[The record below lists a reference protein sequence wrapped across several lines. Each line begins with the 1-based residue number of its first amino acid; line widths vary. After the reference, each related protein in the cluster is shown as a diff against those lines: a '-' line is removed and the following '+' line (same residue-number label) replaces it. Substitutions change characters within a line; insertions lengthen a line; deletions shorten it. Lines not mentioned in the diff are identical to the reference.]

1 MHGRV
6 FALSASQGDVWLPTA
21 YVTKGRLLESLT
33 ISSRLMSKPEAVER

>member
-6 FALSASQGDVWLPTA
+6 FALSASRGNEPLPIA
-21 YVTKGRLLESLT
+21 YFTKGRLLESLT